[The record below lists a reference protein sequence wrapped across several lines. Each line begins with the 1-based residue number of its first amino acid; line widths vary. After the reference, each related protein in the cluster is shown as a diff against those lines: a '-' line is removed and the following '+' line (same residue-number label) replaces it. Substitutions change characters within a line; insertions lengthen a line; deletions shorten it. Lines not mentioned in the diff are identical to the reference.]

1 MTQIFTDLENYR
13 LMAMF
18 TSRKD
23 QSSESSLPLRA
34 VSIIITLTDIGQKSF
49 HIITF
54 TAAIFVA
61 LQKAQY
67 VSWKAFQLL

>member
-1 MTQIFTDLENYR
+1 MTQIFIDLENYR
-13 LMAMF
+13 LMGMF

-23 QSSESSLPLRA
+23 QSSESSLPLSA
-34 VSIIITLTDIGQKSF
+34 VLIIITLTDIRQKSF